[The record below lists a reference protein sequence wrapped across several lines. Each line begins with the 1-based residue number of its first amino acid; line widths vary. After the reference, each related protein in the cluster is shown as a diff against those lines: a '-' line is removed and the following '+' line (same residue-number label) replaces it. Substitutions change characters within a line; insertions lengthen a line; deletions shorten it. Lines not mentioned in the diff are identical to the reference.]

1 MIKEKKRGL
10 LIVVS
15 GPSGAG
21 KDTVCN
27 RLVDEQRN
35 IWISVSMTSR
45 EPRKNEVNGKDY
57 YFITK
62 EEFEE
67 KINSD
72 EFLEY
77 AVVHSGQ
84 YYGTPKSK
92 IEEKLN
98 KGIDVILVID
108 IQGALKIKEQIE
120 EALFIFILPPS
131 MEELKKRLLERNTES
146 KSKILERFK
155 TAYNEI
161 NEIKKYNYV
170 VVNDRVDYAVDK
182 VKSIIKAEK
191 CRVDRI
197 EDIYLNTKEELDT
210 FITNPKNKI
219 IELYKLEYI
228 KNFALKQDVIKKTN
242 FDGKEKYLTA
252 IDRYGYAIYNPER
265 SKKSNKF
272 IWEYQYGSLKDIY
285 EEFRN
290 RGITF
295 ENNVYLKLEEDKEL
309 DILIKKRINSK
320 LKQKNK

>member
-27 RLVDEQRN
+27 RLVEEQRN
-35 IWISVSMTSR
+35 VWISISMTSR
-45 EPRKNEVNGKDY
+45 EPRKGEVNGKNY
-57 YFITK
+57 FFITK

-67 KINSD
+67 KIKNE

-77 AVVHSGQ
+77 AVYNNQ

-92 IEEKLN
+92 IEEKLS

-131 MEELKKRLLERNTES
+131 MEELKKRLLERDTES
-146 KSKILERFK
+146 KEKILERFK

-182 VKSIIKAEK
+182 VKAIIKAEK

-197 EDIYLNTKEELDT
+197 EEIYLNTKEE
-210 FITNPKNKI
+210 FIHEGLIEKDFVNEDVKI
-219 IELYKLEYI
+219 
-228 KNFALKQDVIKKTN
+228 
-242 FDGKEKYLTA
+242 
-252 IDRYGYAIYNPER
+252 
-265 SKKSNKF
+265 
-272 IWEYQYGSLKDIY
+272 
-285 EEFRN
+285 
-290 RGITF
+290 
-295 ENNVYLKLEEDKEL
+295 
-309 DILIKKRINSK
+309 
-320 LKQKNK
+320 